1 MKVTSP
7 ISPSI
12 DGDNVKVVSI
22 PSRSEPS
29 LVAKSRLKSMLIGD
43 LAGLT
48 ADDTDDDLDSDVVD
62 TVGPLKPSDLPI
74 GRPLAWRVVDTD
86 GTLLLDA
93 GAVLPTAADRDFLF
107 AQFEPQR
114 EEIAENFVAPAEKSD
129 DGPKVISLSDMGL
142 TIGSRLGVRGMV
154 GGVQTTYASRM
165 IGLTPNELIFITL
178 PVSSAGRLSLD
189 PRDTVEVVA
198 VSARA
203 VYLFTCS
210 VESVCLAPYP
220 YVILSKPRIIRRLRE
235 RRAERIKTR
244 FPVIFSGTP
253 IDAAPVSGL
262 GIANDISD
270 LGMALSTSSVIG
282 AVGDWLKIRFYLDMH
297 STTLCIE
304 TESEIRNVKA
314 SDAEGDGRLNYE
326 YGLEFADLPLEQR
339 HALRNFVLS
348 HRSLG

>member
-1 MKVTSP
+1 MKAPSTV
-7 ISPSI
+7 SPSI
-12 DGDNVKVVSI
+12 DGDNVKVVRI
-22 PSRSEPS
+22 PSLATPS
-29 LVAKSRLKSMLIGD
+29 LAAKSRLKSLFVGD
-43 LAGLT
+43 LAGLAAED
-48 ADDTDDDLDSDVVD
+48 ADDSGAEPDAS
-62 TVGPLKPSDLPI
+62 GPLKPSDLPI

-107 AQFEPQR
+107 EQFEPQR
-114 EEIAENFVAPAEKSD
+114 EDISDNFAAPVEKND
-129 DGPKVISLSDMGL
+129 DSPKVITLAEMGL
-142 TIGSRLGVRGMV
+142 TIGSRLGVRGV
-154 GGVQTTYASRM
+154 VDGVHTTYASRM
-165 IGLTPNELIFITL
+165 IGLTPNELIFMTM
-178 PVSSAGRLSLD
+178 PTSSVGRLSLD

-210 VESVCLAPYP
+210 VESVCPAPYP

-253 IDAAPVSGL
+253 SEGAPVSGL

-270 LGMALSTSSVIG
+270 LGMALSTSSEIG
-282 AVGDWLKIRFYLDMH
+282 NVGDWLKVRFYLDMH

-304 TESEIRNVKA
+304 ADSEIRNVKA
-314 SDAEGDGRLNYE
+314 TDADTDGRLSFE
-326 YGLEFADLPLEQR
+326 YGLEFAELPLEQR
-339 HALRNFVLS
+339 HGLRNFVLS